1 MLRNYFKIALRNL
14 WQNRTFSFINIAGLA
29 TGLAVTLLIALY
41 IAHEYSFDRFHKYA
55 DRIVKVELKHEE
67 GEQSYSVPWMSYR
80 FAEAVQKACPE
91 VENYARIKMSSY
103 STRQV
108 MSDAQHKN
116 YESGFGF
123 ADNRFFQVFSFPLL
137 KGDIRTAL
145 SRPET
150 VVLTESMAKKYFGTT
165 DPIGKTLTYD
175 KKYLFE
181 VVGVV
186 ADPPLNS
193 SIRFNFLANLETQRS
208 IDKASYLSFMDEKKA
223 NETLEAVEAGGSFET
238 YLQLKQPNDA
248 ANVTRKIPSIV
259 SKDATIGNKN
269 EHYHLYALPDFHFGA
284 SFPTFRQTVN
294 TFGLI
299 ALLILGL
306 ALINYVSLTTARATI
321 RAKEVSVRKVVG
333 AARKSLII
341 QFYLESA
348 LYVTLAFGLAFVLF
362 SWLQPIFYT
371 TLQIRIDTWF
381 IYSPYFWVP
390 AIGFYF
396 ISILLSGSYPA
407 LLLSNFTPIS
417 ILKGKFGIGKGSVWV
432 RQSLTVFQFTISI
445 ALIIGSIL
453 IKNQLDLFLSQKV
466 GFERERVI
474 GIRLDEE
481 TGIDKHYQALKNDL
495 AQISGV
501 ESVTASSLPIYGN
514 YMNGWNIKKLHSTKT
529 ISINSFVVDKE
540 FIKTMRVQW
549 AIAPQ
554 KNVDFSVPDKIVINE
569 ATAKELGINAKNYQ
583 QSLDLGDGNIKQL
596 IGIVKNFPYTSL
608 AKEIRP
614 MAFFVAPNDRFHE
627 YLYVKLEETAN
638 VQEKL
643 AVMKHLYDRYK
654 VDKPFDYYFLDEA
667 YQKLYD
673 YEISTGKIIFTFTGF
688 AILIACLGLFGLAT
702 FTAERRTK
710 EIGIRK
716 VLGASIISIVRLL
729 SGEFLKLVLVGI
741 VIASPIAYYFMNNWL
756 QGFAHRVNITWWYFA
771 AAALLGLVVAFLTVS
786 SQAIKAA
793 LMNPTESLKTE

>member
-1 MLRNYFKIALRNL
+1 MLLNYFKIALRNL

-29 TGLAVTLLIALY
+29 TGLAVTLLITLY
-41 IAHEYSFDRFHKYA
+41 IAHEYSFDRFHEHA

-91 VENYARIKMSSY
+91 VENYARIKIDSY

-150 VVLTESMAKKYFGTT
+150 VVLTESMAKKYFGTN
-165 DPIGKTLTYD
+165 DAIGKTLTYD

-193 SIRFNFLANLETQRS
+193 SIRFHFLANLETQRA
-208 IDKASYLSFMDEKKA
+208 IDKSRYLSFMDEKKA
-223 NETLEAVEAGGSFET
+223 NEELESVGATGAFET
-238 YLQLKQPNDA
+238 YFQLKKASDA
-248 ANVTRKIPSIV
+248 ANVTRKIPSVLSANAKI
-259 SKDATIGNKN
+259 KTKN
-269 EHYHLYALPDFHFGA
+269 EYYHLYALPDFHFGA
-284 SFPTFRQTVN
+284 SFPTFQKTVN

-299 ALLILGL
+299 AILILGL

-333 AARKSLII
+333 AARKSLIM
-341 QFYLESA
+341 QFYLEST
-348 LYVTLAFGLAFVLF
+348 LYVTLAFGLAFVIF
-362 SWLQPIFYT
+362 SWLQPILYT
-371 TLQIRIDTWF
+371 TLQLRINTSF

-396 ISILLSGSYPA
+396 TSMLLSGSYPA
-407 LLLSNFTPIS
+407 LLLSKFTPIS
-417 ILKGKFGIGKGSVWV
+417 ILKGKFGIGKSSVWV
-432 RQSLTVFQFTISI
+432 RQSLTGFQFTISI

-453 IKNQLDLFLSQKV
+453 IKNQLDLFLSQNV

-481 TGIDKHYQALKNDL
+481 TGIDKHYQTLKNDL

-501 ESVTASSLPIYGN
+501 EAVTVSSLPIYGN
-514 YMNGWNIKKLHSTKT
+514 YMNGWNIKKLNSTKT

-549 AIAPQ
+549 ALAPP

-569 ATAKELGINAKNYQ
+569 AAAKELGINTKNYQ
-583 QSLDLGDGNIKQL
+583 QPLDLGDGNIKQL
-596 IGIVKNFPYTSL
+596 IGVVEDFPFTTL
-608 AKEIRP
+608 AREIRP
-614 MAFFVAPNDRFHE
+614 MAFFVGKGDSFHE
-627 YLYVKLEETAN
+627 YIYVKLEKTAN

-643 AVMKHLYDRYK
+643 AVMKHIYDQYK
-654 VDKPFDYYFLDEA
+654 VEKLFDFYFLDEA
-667 YQKLYD
+667 YQKLYSH
-673 YEISTGKIIFTFTGF
+673 EIRTGNIIFAFTGF

-702 FTAERRTK
+702 FTAEHRTK

-716 VLGASIISIVRLL
+716 VLGASVTSIVRLL

-741 VIASPIAYYFMNNWL
+741 IIASPIAYYFINNWL
-756 QGFAHRVNITWWYFA
+756 QGFAHRVDITWWYFA

>member
-14 WQNRTFSFINIAGLA
+14 WYNRTFSFINIAGLA
-29 TGLAVTLLIALY
+29 MGLAVTLLISLY
-41 IAHEYSFDRFHKYA
+41 VAHEYSFDRFHEHA
-55 DRIVKVELKHEE
+55 DRIVKVEFKHQE
-67 GEQSYSVPWMSYR
+67 GDQTYTVPWMSYR
-80 FAEAVQKACPE
+80 FAEAVQKASPE
-91 VENYARIKMSSY
+91 VENYARIKMDSY

-108 MSDAQHKN
+108 MSDIQHKN

-123 ADNRFFQVFSFPLL
+123 ADNRFFQVFTFPLL

-150 VVLTESMAKKYFGTT
+150 VVLTESMAKKYFGNT
-165 DPIGKTLTYD
+165 DPIGKTITYD

-186 ADPPLNS
+186 SDPPLNS

-208 IDKASYLSFMDEKKA
+208 IDKSRYLSFMDEKKA
-223 NETLEAVEAGGSFET
+223 NEELESVGATGAFET
-238 YLQLKQPNDA
+238 YLLLKHGNDA
-248 ANVTRKIPSIV
+248 VNVARKIPSVLSENAKI
-259 SKDATIGNKN
+259 KNKN
-269 EHYHLYALPDFHFGA
+269 EHFHLYALPDFHFGA
-284 SFPTFRQTVN
+284 SFPAFRQTVN

-333 AARKSLII
+333 AARKSLIV

-371 TLQIRIDTWF
+371 TLQLRIDTSF
-381 IYSPYFWVP
+381 IYSLYFWGP

-396 ISILLSGSYPA
+396 TSIVLSGSYPA
-407 LLLSNFTPIS
+407 LLLSNFTPIA
-417 ILKGKFGIGKGSVWV
+417 ILKGKLGIGKGTTTI

-453 IKNQLDLFLSQKV
+453 IKKQLDLFLRQNV
-466 GFERERVI
+466 GLERERIV
-474 GIRLDEE
+474 GIRLDHE
-481 TGIDKHYQALKNDL
+481 TGIDKQYSSLRNNL
-495 AQISGV
+495 SQISGV
-501 ESVTASSLPIYGN
+501 EAVTASSLPIYGG
-514 YMNGWNIKKLHSTKT
+514 YMNGWNLKTLHSDKVV
-529 ISINSFVVDKE
+529 SANSFPVDKE

-549 AIAPQ
+549 AISPTQ
-554 KNVDFSVPDKIVINE
+554 KDELSSEGCIIINE
-569 ATAKELGINAKNYQ
+569 TAAKELGINAKNYQ
-583 QSLDLGDGNIKQL
+583 QPID
-596 IGIVKNFPYTSL
+596 IGSGTPKNLVGVVKDFPFTSL
-608 AKEIRP
+608 HREIRP
-614 MAFFVAPNDRFHE
+614 MAFFIGKNDLFHE
-627 YLYVKLEETAN
+627 YIYVKLEKNAN
-638 VQEKL
+638 VQENL
-643 AVMKHLYDRYK
+643 AVMKHVYDSYK
-654 VDKPFDYYFLDEA
+654 TDKPFDYYFLDEA

-673 YEISTGKIIFTFTGF
+673 YEISTGKIIFAFTGF
-688 AILIACLGLFGLAT
+688 AILIACLGLFGLAA

-716 VLGASIISIVRLL
+716 VLGASIASIVGLL

-741 VIASPIAYYFMNNWL
+741 LIASPIAYYFMDNWL
-756 QGFAHRVNITWWYFA
+756 QGFAHRVDIAWWHFA
-771 AAALLGLVVAFLTVS
+771 IAALLGLVVAFFTVS

-793 LMNPTESLKTE
+793 LMNPTKSLKTE